1 MATEVG
7 PVKTVDVPPLR
18 PLNLPNRLA
27 PTPTQGPKYPVKV
40 KNAAGQDV
48 TLADPVMTRALV
60 ALMDTHAVIG
70 GAACHWGGPAALA
83 EIMSAIHGI
92 MFAVKGRPWHEA
104 YNFVNDA
111 GHTENGVYALR
122 AQYGFDGMTFEDL
135 KKFRSIQ
142 SKLTGHGESHL
153 NPEGVFISNGP
164 LGSGIPVAQGLA
176 LGDQLAKRDRL
187 TFCVISD
194 AACMEGEAKEA
205 LAAIPG
211 MGGRGEINPFVLV
224 VSDNDTKLSGRISKD
239 SFAMEPSFAALA
251 PLGWNVR
258 HVQEGQNLQKVY
270 LAVEQAVA
278 EAKGDPRRPVCLWVK
293 TIKGF
298 GVKETEQ
305 NSSGGHGFPLKDG
318 EKIVEF
324 VNEITGGKTP
334 ADLAAWAQSLRQAW
348 EEKQAAK
355 KNAAPSAAPAVKK
368 EKVQAGFSRAMTKA
382 AQEGLPVISISADLP
397 GSTGVAAFQKAVPG
411 RSFDVGVAEANM
423 VSTCTGL
430 AKTGFLP
437 VADTFSQFGITK
449 GNLPIIMAALSQGP
463 LVAAFTHAGFQ
474 DAADGASHEA
484 TTYFAAVSSIPHTLA
499 IAASCSEQADALM
512 LEAFRRL
519 AKERQAGK
527 DSESAIFFAG
537 REDFPARIGERPNG
551 YPWGKAEVLRKGK
564 DVAIVACGPMVPLAL
579 EAAELLAKDGKQ
591 AAVIDSPFVN
601 RPDLATISPVIAE
614 VGGKL
619 VTAEDHQIVGGMGAM
634 LVHALNLAGVGVR
647 SAAIGMK
654 GEFGRSA
661 YSARELYEHFGMG
674 PRDIAEAARKLC
686 R

>member
-1 MATEVG
+1 
-7 PVKTVDVPPLR
+7 
-18 PLNLPNRLA
+18 
-27 PTPTQGPKYPVKV
+27 
-40 KNAAGQDV
+40 
-48 TLADPVMTRALV
+48 
-60 ALMDTHAVIG
+60 
-70 GAACHWGGPAALA
+70 
-83 EIMSAIHGI
+83 MSAIHGI
-92 MFAVKGRPWHEA
+92 MFAAKGKPWHEA

-135 KKFRSIQ
+135 KKFRGIQ

-153 NPEGVFISNGP
+153 NPQGVFISNGP
-164 LGSGIPVAQGLA
+164 LGSGLPVAQGLA

-194 AACMEGEAKEA
+194 GACMEGEAKES

-211 MGGRGEINPFVLV
+211 LASRKELNPFVLV

-239 SFAMEPSFAALA
+239 SFTMEPSFAALA

-258 HVQEGQNLQKVY
+258 HVQEGQDLQKVY
-270 LAVEQAVA
+270 LAVEQAEA

-293 TIKGF
+293 TVKGF
-298 GVKETEQ
+298 GVKETELS
-305 NSSGGHGFPLKDG
+305 SSGGHGFPLKDG

-334 ADLAAWAQSLRQAW
+334 TDLAAWAQALRKGW
-348 EEKQAAK
+348 EDKQAAK
-355 KNAAPSAAPAVKK
+355 KNAPAASPAVKK
-368 EKVQAGFSRAMTKA
+368 EKVQAGFARAMTAA
-382 AQEGLPVISISADLP
+382 AQEGLPVVSVSADLP

-411 RSFDVGVAEANM
+411 RSFDIGVAEANM
-423 VSTCTGL
+423 ISTCTGL
-430 AKTGFLP
+430 SKTGFLP

-463 LVAAFTHAGFQ
+463 IVAALTHAGFQ

-519 AKERQAGK
+519 AKERQAGQ
-527 DSESAIFFAG
+527 DGESALFFAG
-537 REDFPARIGERPNG
+537 REDFPARIGDRPNG

-564 DVAIVACGPMVPLAL
+564 DVVIVASGPMVPLAL

-591 AAVIDSPFVN
+591 AAVIDNPFVN
-601 RPDLATISPVIAE
+601 RPDLATITPALAE
-614 VGGKL
+614 AGGRL
-619 VTAEDHQIVGGMGAM
+619 VTVEDHQIVGGMGAM
-634 LVHALNLAGVGVR
+634 LVHALNLAGVGVKCA
-647 SAAIGMK
+647 SIGMR

-674 PRDIAEAARKLC
+674 PKDIVEAARKLC

>member
-7 PVKTVDVPPLR
+7 PVKTVEVPPLR
-18 PLNLPNRLA
+18 PLQLPNRLA
-27 PTPTQGPKYPVKV
+27 STPVQAPKYPVKV
-40 KNAAGQDV
+40 KNAAGQEV
-48 TLADPVMTRALV
+48 TLADPAMTRALV

-83 EIMSAIHGI
+83 ETMSAIHGI
-92 MFAVKGRPWHEA
+92 MFAAQGRPWHEA
-104 YNFVNDA
+104 FNFVNDA

-122 AQYGFDGMTFEDL
+122 AQYGFGGMTFEDL
-135 KKFRSIQ
+135 KKFRGIQ

-164 LGSGIPVAQGLA
+164 LGSGLPVAQGLA

-194 AACMEGEAKEA
+194 GACMEGEAKES

-211 MGGRGEINPFVLV
+211 LAGRKELNPFVLV

-239 SFAMEPSFAALA
+239 SFTMEPTFASLA

-258 HVQEGQNLQKVY
+258 PVEAGQDLQKVY

-293 TIKGF
+293 TVKGF

-305 NSSGGHGFPLKDG
+305 SSSGGHGFPLKDG

-334 ADLAAWAQSLRQAW
+334 ADLAAWAQSLRKAW
-348 EEKQAAK
+348 EEKQAGK
-355 KNAAPSAAPAVKK
+355 KTGSATVPAIKK
-368 EKVQAGFSRAMTKA
+368 EKVQAGFARAMITA
-382 AQEGLPVISISADLP
+382 AQEGLPVVSISADLA

-411 RSFDVGVAEANM
+411 RSFDIGVAEANM
-423 VSTCTGL
+423 ISTCTGL

-463 LVAAFTHAGFQ
+463 VVAAFTHAGFQ

-499 IAASCSEQADALM
+499 IAVSCSEQADALM
-512 LEAFRRL
+512 LESFRRL
-519 AKERQAGK
+519 ARERKGGK
-527 DSESAIFFAG
+527 DGESALFFAG
-537 REDFPARIGERPNG
+537 REDFPARIGDRPNG

-564 DVAIVACGPMVPLAL
+564 DVVIVASGPMVPLAL

-591 AAVIDSPFVN
+591 ATVIDNPFVN
-601 RPDLATISPVIAE
+601 RPDLATITPALAE
-614 VGGKL
+614 AGGRL
-619 VTAEDHQIVGGMGAM
+619 VTVEDHQIVGGMGAM
-634 LVHALNLAGVGVR
+634 LVHALNLSGVGVKT
-647 SAAIGMK
+647 AAIGMK

-674 PRDIAEAARKLC
+674 PKDIAEAARKLC

>member
-7 PVKTVDVPPLR
+7 PVKTVEVPPLR
-18 PLNLPNRLA
+18 PLHLPNRLA

-40 KNAAGQDV
+40 KNAAGQEV
-48 TLADPVMTRALV
+48 TLADPTMTRALV

-83 EIMSAIHGI
+83 ETMSAIHGI
-92 MFAVKGRPWHEA
+92 MFAAKGKPWHEV

-135 KKFRSIQ
+135 KKFRGIQ

-164 LGSGIPVAQGLA
+164 LGSGLPVAQGLA

-194 AACMEGEAKEA
+194 GACMEGEAKES

-211 MGGRGEINPFVLV
+211 LASRKELNPFVLV

-239 SFAMEPSFAALA
+239 SFTMEPSFAALA

-258 HVQEGQNLQKVY
+258 HVQEGQDLQKVY
-270 LAVEQAVA
+270 LAFEQAVA

-293 TIKGF
+293 TVKGF
-298 GVKETEQ
+298 GVKETELS
-305 NSSGGHGFPLKDG
+305 SSGGHGFPLKDG

-334 ADLAAWAQSLRQAW
+334 TDLAAWAQALRKGW
-348 EEKQAAK
+348 EDKQAAK
-355 KNAAPSAAPAVKK
+355 KNAPAASPAVKK
-368 EKVQAGFSRAMTKA
+368 EKVQAGFARAMTTA
-382 AQEGLPVISISADLP
+382 AQEGLPVVSVSADLP

-411 RSFDVGVAEANM
+411 RSFDIGVAEANM
-423 VSTCTGL
+423 ISTCTGL
-430 AKTGFLP
+430 SKTGFLP

-463 LVAAFTHAGFQ
+463 IVAAFTHAGFQ

-519 AKERQAGK
+519 AKERQAGQ
-527 DSESAIFFAG
+527 DGESALFFAG
-537 REDFPARIGERPNG
+537 REDFPARIGDRPNG
-551 YPWGKAEVLRKGK
+551 YPWGKAEILRKGK
-564 DVAIVACGPMVPLAL
+564 DVVIVASGPMVPLAL

-591 AAVIDSPFVN
+591 AAVIDNPFVN
-601 RPDLATISPVIAE
+601 RPDLATITPALAE
-614 VGGKL
+614 AGGRL
-619 VTAEDHQIVGGMGAM
+619 VTVEDHQIVGGMGAM
-634 LVHALNLAGVGVR
+634 LVHALNLAGVGVKCA
-647 SAAIGMK
+647 SIGMR

-674 PRDIAEAARKLC
+674 PKDIVEAARKLC

>member
-1 MATEVG
+1 
-7 PVKTVDVPPLR
+7 
-18 PLNLPNRLA
+18 LA

-40 KNAAGQDV
+40 KNAAGQEV
-48 TLADPVMTRALV
+48 TLADPTMTRALV

-83 EIMSAIHGI
+83 ETMAAIHGI
-92 MFAVKGRPWHEA
+92 MFAAKGKPWHEA

-135 KKFRSIQ
+135 KKFRGIQ

-153 NPEGVFISNGP
+153 NPQGVFISNGP
-164 LGSGIPVAQGLA
+164 LGSGLPVAQGLA

-194 AACMEGEAKEA
+194 GACMEGEAKES

-211 MGGRGEINPFVLV
+211 LASRKELNPFVLV

-239 SFAMEPSFAALA
+239 SFTMEPSFAALA

-258 HVQEGQNLQKVY
+258 HVQEGQDLQKVY

-293 TIKGF
+293 TVKGF
-298 GVKETEQ
+298 GVKETELS
-305 NSSGGHGFPLKDG
+305 SSGGHGFPLKDG

-334 ADLAAWAQSLRQAW
+334 TDLAAWAQALRKGW
-348 EEKQAAK
+348 EDKQAAK
-355 KNAAPSAAPAVKK
+355 KNAPAASPAVKK
-368 EKVQAGFSRAMTKA
+368 EKVQAGFARAMTTA
-382 AQEGLPVISISADLP
+382 AQEGLPVVSVSADLP
-397 GSTGVAAFQKAVPG
+397 GSTGVAAFQKVVPG
-411 RSFDVGVAEANM
+411 RSFDIGVAEANM
-423 VSTCTGL
+423 ISTCTGL
-430 AKTGFLP
+430 SKTGFLP

-463 LVAAFTHAGFQ
+463 IVAAFTHAGFQ

-519 AKERQAGK
+519 AKERQAGQ
-527 DSESAIFFAG
+527 DGESALFFAG
-537 REDFPARIGERPNG
+537 REDFPARIGDRPNG
-551 YPWGKAEVLRKGK
+551 YPWGKAEILRKGK
-564 DVAIVACGPMVPLAL
+564 DVVIVASGPMVPLAL

-591 AAVIDSPFVN
+591 AAVIDNPFVN
-601 RPDLATISPVIAE
+601 RPDLATITPALAE
-614 VGGKL
+614 AGGRL
-619 VTAEDHQIVGGMGAM
+619 VTVEDHQIVGGMGAM
-634 LVHALNLAGVGVR
+634 LVHALNLAGVGVKCA
-647 SAAIGMK
+647 SIGMR

-674 PRDIAEAARKLC
+674 PKDIVEAARKLC

>member
-1 MATEVG
+1 
-7 PVKTVDVPPLR
+7 
-18 PLNLPNRLA
+18 
-27 PTPTQGPKYPVKV
+27 
-40 KNAAGQDV
+40 
-48 TLADPVMTRALV
+48 
-60 ALMDTHAVIG
+60 
-70 GAACHWGGPAALA
+70 
-83 EIMSAIHGI
+83 
-92 MFAVKGRPWHEA
+92 
-104 YNFVNDA
+104 VNDA

-135 KKFRSIQ
+135 KKFRSIH

-176 LGDQLAKRDRL
+176 LGDKLAKRDRL

-194 AACMEGEAKEA
+194 GACMEGEAKEA

-211 MGGRGEINPFVLV
+211 LAGRGEINPFVLV

-239 SFAMEPSFAALA
+239 SFTMEPSFAAMA

-258 HVQEGQNLQKVY
+258 HVQEGQDLQKVY
-270 LAVEQAVA
+270 LAMEQAVA

-334 ADLAAWAQSLRQAW
+334 SDLAAWAQSLRQAW

-355 KNAAPSAAPAVKK
+355 KNAPPSAAPAVKK

-382 AQEGLPVISISADLP
+382 AQEGLPVISISADLA

-411 RSFDVGVAEANM
+411 RSFDIGVAEANM

-484 TTYFAAVSSIPHTLA
+484 TTYFAAVASIPHTLA
-499 IAASCSEQADALM
+499 IAVSCSEQAEALM

-527 DSESAIFFAG
+527 DGESAIFFAG
-537 REDFPARIGERPNG
+537 REDFAARIGERPNG

-591 AAVIDSPFVN
+591 AAVIDNPFVN
-601 RPDLATISPVIAE
+601 RPDLATISPAVAE
-614 VGGKL
+614 AGGKL

-634 LVHALNLAGVGVR
+634 LVHALNLAGMGVK

-674 PRDIAEAARKLC
+674 PKDIAEAARKLC

>member
-251 PLGWNVR
+251 PLGWSVR
-258 HVQEGQNLQKVY
+258 HVPEGQNLQKVY
-270 LAVEQAVA
+270 LAMEQAVA

-334 ADLAAWAQSLRQAW
+334 ADLAAWAQSLRRAW

-437 VADTFSQFGITK
+437 VADTFSQFGTTK

-527 DSESAIFFAG
+527 DGESAIFFAG

-614 VGGKL
+614 AGGKL

-647 SAAIGMK
+647 SAAIGME

-674 PRDIAEAARKLC
+674 SKDIAEAARKLC

>member
-7 PVKTVDVPPLR
+7 PVKTVEVPPLR
-18 PLNLPNRLA
+18 PLQLPNRLA
-27 PTPTQGPKYPVKV
+27 PTPAQGPKYPVKV
-40 KNAAGQDV
+40 KNAAGQEV

-83 EIMSAIHGI
+83 ETMAAIHGI
-92 MFAVKGRPWHEA
+92 MFAAQGRPWHEA
-104 YNFVNDA
+104 FNFVNDA

-122 AQYGFDGMTFEDL
+122 AQYGFGGMTFEDL
-135 KKFRSIQ
+135 KKFRGIQ

-164 LGSGIPVAQGLA
+164 LGSGLPVAQGLA

-194 AACMEGEAKEA
+194 GACMEGEAKES

-211 MGGRGEINPFVLV
+211 LAGRKELNPFVLV

-239 SFAMEPSFAALA
+239 SFTMEPSFASLA

-258 HVQEGQNLQKVY
+258 HVQEGQDLQKVY

-293 TIKGF
+293 TVKGF

-305 NSSGGHGFPLKDG
+305 SSSGGHGFPLKDG

-334 ADLAAWAQSLRQAW
+334 ADLASWAQSLRKAW
-348 EEKQAAK
+348 EEKQATK
-355 KNAAPSAAPAVKK
+355 KNSPAASPAAKK
-368 EKVQAGFSRAMTKA
+368 EKVQAGFARAMTMA
-382 AQEGLPVISISADLP
+382 AQEGLPVVSVSADLA

-411 RSFDVGVAEANM
+411 RSFDIGVAEANM
-423 VSTCTGL
+423 ISTCTGL

-463 LVAAFTHAGFQ
+463 VVAAFTHAGFQ

-499 IAASCSEQADALM
+499 IAVSCSEQADALM
-512 LEAFRRL
+512 LESFRRL
-519 AKERQAGK
+519 ARERQGGK
-527 DSESAIFFAG
+527 DGESALFFAG
-537 REDFPARIGERPNG
+537 REDFPARIGDRPNG

-564 DVAIVACGPMVPLAL
+564 DVVIVASGPMVPLAL

-591 AAVIDSPFVN
+591 ATVIDNPFVN
-601 RPDLATISPVIAE
+601 RPDLATITPALAE
-614 VGGKL
+614 AGGRL

-634 LVHALNLAGVGVR
+634 LVHALNLSGVGVK
-647 SAAIGMK
+647 SSAIGMK

-674 PRDIAEAARKLC
+674 PKDIVEAARKLC

>member
-1 MATEVG
+1 
-7 PVKTVDVPPLR
+7 
-18 PLNLPNRLA
+18 
-27 PTPTQGPKYPVKV
+27 
-40 KNAAGQDV
+40 
-48 TLADPVMTRALV
+48 
-60 ALMDTHAVIG
+60 
-70 GAACHWGGPAALA
+70 
-83 EIMSAIHGI
+83 MSAIHGI
-92 MFAVKGRPWHEA
+92 MFAAKGKPWHEV

-135 KKFRSIQ
+135 KKFRGIQ

-153 NPEGVFISNGP
+153 NPQGVFISNGP
-164 LGSGIPVAQGLA
+164 LGSGLPVAQGLA

-194 AACMEGEAKEA
+194 GACMEGEAKES

-211 MGGRGEINPFVLV
+211 LASRKELNPFVLV

-239 SFAMEPSFAALA
+239 SFTMEPSFAALA

-258 HVQEGQNLQKVY
+258 HVQEGQDLQKVY

-293 TIKGF
+293 TVKGF
-298 GVKETEQ
+298 GVKETELS
-305 NSSGGHGFPLKDG
+305 SSGGHGFPLKDG

-334 ADLAAWAQSLRQAW
+334 TDLAAWAQALRKGW
-348 EEKQAAK
+348 EDKQAAK
-355 KNAAPSAAPAVKK
+355 KNAPAASPAVKK
-368 EKVQAGFSRAMTKA
+368 EKVQAGFARAMTTA
-382 AQEGLPVISISADLP
+382 AQEGLPVVSVSADLP

-411 RSFDVGVAEANM
+411 RSFDIGVAEANM
-423 VSTCTGL
+423 ISTCTGL
-430 AKTGFLP
+430 SKTGFLP

-463 LVAAFTHAGFQ
+463 IVAAFTHAGFQ

-519 AKERQAGK
+519 AKERQAGQ
-527 DSESAIFFAG
+527 DGESALFFAG
-537 REDFPARIGERPNG
+537 REDFPARIGDRPNG
-551 YPWGKAEVLRKGK
+551 YPWGKAEILRKGK
-564 DVAIVACGPMVPLAL
+564 DVVIVASGPMVPLAL

-591 AAVIDSPFVN
+591 AAVIDNPFVN
-601 RPDLATISPVIAE
+601 RPDLATITPALAE
-614 VGGKL
+614 AGGRL
-619 VTAEDHQIVGGMGAM
+619 VTVEDHQIVGGMGAM
-634 LVHALNLAGVGVR
+634 LVHALNLAGVGVKCA
-647 SAAIGMK
+647 SIGMR

-674 PRDIAEAARKLC
+674 PKDIVEAARKLC

>member
-7 PVKTVDVPPLR
+7 PVKTVEVPPLR
-18 PLNLPNRLA
+18 PLQLPNRLA
-27 PTPTQGPKYPVKV
+27 PTPAQGPKYPVKV
-40 KNAAGQDV
+40 KNAAGQEV

-83 EIMSAIHGI
+83 ETMSAIHGI
-92 MFAVKGRPWHEA
+92 MFAAQGRPWHEA
-104 YNFVNDA
+104 FNFVNDA

-122 AQYGFDGMTFEDL
+122 AQYGFGGMTFEDL
-135 KKFRSIQ
+135 KKFRGIQ

-164 LGSGIPVAQGLA
+164 LGSGLPVAQGLA

-194 AACMEGEAKEA
+194 GACMEGEAKES

-211 MGGRGEINPFVLV
+211 LAGRKELNPFVLV

-239 SFAMEPSFAALA
+239 SFTMEPSFASLA

-258 HVQEGQNLQKVY
+258 HVHEGQDLQKVY

-293 TIKGF
+293 TVKGF

-305 NSSGGHGFPLKDG
+305 SSSGGHGFPLKDG

-334 ADLAAWAQSLRQAW
+334 ADLASWAQSLRKAW
-348 EEKQAAK
+348 EEKQATK
-355 KNAAPSAAPAVKK
+355 KNSPAASPAAKK
-368 EKVQAGFSRAMTKA
+368 EKVQAGFARAMTTA
-382 AQEGLPVISISADLP
+382 AQEGLPVVSVSADLA

-411 RSFDVGVAEANM
+411 RSFDIGVAEANM
-423 VSTCTGL
+423 ISTCTGL

-463 LVAAFTHAGFQ
+463 VVAAFTHAGFQ

-499 IAASCSEQADALM
+499 IAVSCSEQADALM
-512 LEAFRRL
+512 LESFRRL
-519 AKERQAGK
+519 ARERQGGK
-527 DSESAIFFAG
+527 DGESALFFAG
-537 REDFPARIGERPNG
+537 REDFPARIGDRPNG

-564 DVAIVACGPMVPLAL
+564 DVVIVASGPMVPLAL

-591 AAVIDSPFVN
+591 ATVIDNPFVN
-601 RPDLATISPVIAE
+601 RPDLATITPALAE
-614 VGGKL
+614 AGGRL
-619 VTAEDHQIVGGMGAM
+619 VTVEDHQIVGGMGAM
-634 LVHALNLAGVGVR
+634 LVHALNLSGVGVK

-674 PRDIAEAARKLC
+674 PKDIVEAARKLC

>member
-1 MATEVG
+1 
-7 PVKTVDVPPLR
+7 
-18 PLNLPNRLA
+18 
-27 PTPTQGPKYPVKV
+27 
-40 KNAAGQDV
+40 
-48 TLADPVMTRALV
+48 
-60 ALMDTHAVIG
+60 
-70 GAACHWGGPAALA
+70 
-83 EIMSAIHGI
+83 
-92 MFAVKGRPWHEA
+92 
-104 YNFVNDA
+104 
-111 GHTENGVYALR
+111 
-122 AQYGFDGMTFEDL
+122 
-135 KKFRSIQ
+135 
-142 SKLTGHGESHL
+142 
-153 NPEGVFISNGP
+153 
-164 LGSGIPVAQGLA
+164 
-176 LGDQLAKRDRL
+176 
-187 TFCVISD
+187 
-194 AACMEGEAKEA
+194 
-205 LAAIPG
+205 
-211 MGGRGEINPFVLV
+211 
-224 VSDNDTKLSGRISKD
+224 
-239 SFAMEPSFAALA
+239 
-251 PLGWNVR
+251 
-258 HVQEGQNLQKVY
+258 
-270 LAVEQAVA
+270 
-278 EAKGDPRRPVCLWVK
+278 
-293 TIKGF
+293 
-298 GVKETEQ
+298 
-305 NSSGGHGFPLKDG
+305 LKDG

-334 ADLAAWAQSLRQAW
+334 SDLATWAQSLRQAW

-355 KNAAPSAAPAVKK
+355 KNAPPSAAPAVKK

-382 AQEGLPVISISADLP
+382 AQEGLPVISISADLA

-411 RSFDVGVAEANM
+411 RSFDIGVAEANM

-484 TTYFAAVSSIPHTLA
+484 TTYFAAVASIPHTLA
-499 IAASCSEQADALM
+499 IAVSCSEQAEALM

-527 DSESAIFFAG
+527 DGESAIFFAG
-537 REDFPARIGERPNG
+537 REDFAARIGERPNG

-591 AAVIDSPFVN
+591 AAVIDNPFVN
-601 RPDLATISPVIAE
+601 RPDLATISPAVAE
-614 VGGKL
+614 AGGKL

-634 LVHALNLAGVGVR
+634 LVHALNLAGMGVK

-674 PRDIAEAARKLC
+674 PKDIAEAARKLC

>member
-1 MATEVG
+1 
-7 PVKTVDVPPLR
+7 
-18 PLNLPNRLA
+18 
-27 PTPTQGPKYPVKV
+27 
-40 KNAAGQDV
+40 
-48 TLADPVMTRALV
+48 
-60 ALMDTHAVIG
+60 MDTHAVIG

-83 EIMSAIHGI
+83 ETMSAIHGI
-92 MFAVKGRPWHEA
+92 MFATKGKPWHEA

-135 KKFRSIQ
+135 KKFRGIQ

-164 LGSGIPVAQGLA
+164 LGSGLPVAQGLA
-176 LGDQLAKRDRL
+176 LGDHLAKRDRL

-194 AACMEGEAKEA
+194 GACMEGEAKES

-211 MGGRGEINPFVLV
+211 LAGRKELNPFVLV

-239 SFAMEPSFAALA
+239 SFTMEPSFASLA

-258 HVQEGQNLQKVY
+258 HVQEGQDLQKVY

-278 EAKGDPRRPVCLWVK
+278 EAKEDPCRPVCLWVK
-293 TIKGF
+293 TVKGF
-298 GVKETEQ
+298 GVKETELS
-305 NSSGGHGFPLKDG
+305 SSGGHGFPLKDG

-334 ADLAAWAQSLRQAW
+334 TDLAAWAQALRKGW
-348 EEKQAAK
+348 EDKQAAK
-355 KNAAPSAAPAVKK
+355 KNAPAASPAVKK
-368 EKVQAGFSRAMTKA
+368 EKVQAGFARAMTTA
-382 AQEGLPVISISADLP
+382 AQEGLPVVSVSADLP

-411 RSFDVGVAEANM
+411 RSFDIGVAEANM
-423 VSTCTGL
+423 ISTCTGL
-430 AKTGFLP
+430 SKTGFLP

-463 LVAAFTHAGFQ
+463 IVAAFTHAGFQ

-519 AKERQAGK
+519 AKERQAGQ
-527 DSESAIFFAG
+527 DGESALFFAG
-537 REDFPARIGERPNG
+537 REDFPARIGDRPNG
-551 YPWGKAEVLRKGK
+551 YPWGKAEILRKGK
-564 DVAIVACGPMVPLAL
+564 DVVIVASGPMVPLAL

-591 AAVIDSPFVN
+591 AAVIDNPFVN
-601 RPDLATISPVIAE
+601 RPDLATITPALAE
-614 VGGKL
+614 AGGRL
-619 VTAEDHQIVGGMGAM
+619 VTVEDHQIVGGMGAM
-634 LVHALNLAGVGVR
+634 LVHALNLAGVGVKCA
-647 SAAIGMK
+647 SIGMR

-674 PRDIAEAARKLC
+674 PKDIVEAARKLC

>member
-7 PVKTVDVPPLR
+7 PVKTVEVAPLR
-18 PLNLPNRLA
+18 PLNIPNRLA
-27 PTPTQGPKYPVKV
+27 PTPTQAPKYPVKV
-40 KNAAGQDV
+40 KNAAGQEV

-104 YNFVNDA
+104 YHFVNDA

-122 AQYGFDGMTFEDL
+122 AQYGFDGMTFDDL
-135 KKFRSIQ
+135 KKFRSID

-176 LGDQLAKRDRL
+176 LGDKLAKRDRL

-194 AACMEGEAKEA
+194 GACMEGEAKEA

-211 MGGRGEINPFVLV
+211 LAGRGELNPFVLV

-239 SFAMEPSFAALA
+239 SFTMEPSFAAMA

-258 HVQEGQNLQKVY
+258 HVQEGQDLQKVF
-270 LAVEQAVA
+270 LAVEQAVT

-334 ADLAAWAQSLRQAW
+334 AVLAAWAQSLRKAW

-355 KNAAPSAAPAVKK
+355 KNSPATTAASVKK
-368 EKVQAGFSRAMTKA
+368 EKVQAGFSRAMTRA
-382 AQEGLPVISISADLP
+382 AQEGLPVLSISADLP

-411 RSFDVGVAEANM
+411 RSFDIGVAEANM
-423 VSTCTGL
+423 ISTCAGL

-463 LVAAFTHAGFQ
+463 VVAAFTHAGFQ

-499 IAASCSEQADALM
+499 ISVSCSEQADALM
-512 LEAFRRL
+512 LESFRRL

-527 DSESAIFFAG
+527 DGENAIFFAG
-537 REDFPARIGERPNG
+537 REDFPSRIGDRPNG
-551 YPWGKAEVLRKGK
+551 YPWGKAEILRKGK
-564 DVAIVACGPMVPLAL
+564 DVTLVACGPLVPLAL

-591 AAVIDSPFVN
+591 ASVIDNPFVN
-601 RPDLATISPVIAE
+601 RPDVATIGGVLAE
-614 VGGKL
+614 TGGRL
-619 VTAEDHQIVGGMGAM
+619 VTAEDHQVVGGMGAM
-634 LVHALNLAGVGVR
+634 LVHALNLAGIGVK
-647 SAAIGMK
+647 SAAIGMR

-661 YSARELYEHFGMG
+661 YSARELYDHFGMG
-674 PRDIAEAARKLC
+674 PKHIAEAAGKLC
-686 R
+686 H

>member
-7 PVKTVDVPPLR
+7 PVKTVEVPPLR
-18 PLNLPNRLA
+18 PLQLPNRLA
-27 PTPTQGPKYPVKV
+27 PTPAQGPKYPVKV
-40 KNAAGQDV
+40 KNAAGQEV

-83 EIMSAIHGI
+83 ETMAAIHGI
-92 MFAVKGRPWHEA
+92 MFAAQGRPWHEA
-104 YNFVNDA
+104 FNFVNDA

-122 AQYGFDGMTFEDL
+122 AQYGFGGMTFEDL
-135 KKFRSIQ
+135 KKFRGIQ

-164 LGSGIPVAQGLA
+164 LGSGLPVAQGLA

-194 AACMEGEAKEA
+194 GACMEGEAKES

-211 MGGRGEINPFVLV
+211 LAGRKELNPFVLV

-239 SFAMEPSFAALA
+239 SFTMEPSFASLA

-258 HVQEGQNLQKVY
+258 HVQEGQDLQKVY

-293 TIKGF
+293 TVKGF

-305 NSSGGHGFPLKDG
+305 SSSGGHGFPLKDG

-334 ADLAAWAQSLRQAW
+334 ADLASWAQSLRKAW
-348 EEKQAAK
+348 EEKQATK
-355 KNAAPSAAPAVKK
+355 KNSPAASPAAKK
-368 EKVQAGFSRAMTKA
+368 EKVQAGFARAMTTA
-382 AQEGLPVISISADLP
+382 AQEGLPVVSVSADLA

-411 RSFDVGVAEANM
+411 RSFDIGVAEANM
-423 VSTCTGL
+423 ISTCTGL

-463 LVAAFTHAGFQ
+463 VVAAFTHAGFQ

-499 IAASCSEQADALM
+499 IAVSCSEQADALM
-512 LEAFRRL
+512 LESFRRL
-519 AKERQAGK
+519 ARERQGGK
-527 DSESAIFFAG
+527 DGESALFFAG
-537 REDFPARIGERPNG
+537 REDFPARIGDRPNG

-564 DVAIVACGPMVPLAL
+564 DVVIVASGPMVPLAL

-591 AAVIDSPFVN
+591 ATVIDNPFVN
-601 RPDLATISPVIAE
+601 RPDLATITPALAE
-614 VGGKL
+614 AGGRL
-619 VTAEDHQIVGGMGAM
+619 VTVEDHQIVGGMGAM
-634 LVHALNLAGVGVR
+634 LVHALNLSGVGVK

-674 PRDIAEAARKLC
+674 PKDIVEAARKLC

>member
-1 MATEVG
+1 
-7 PVKTVDVPPLR
+7 
-18 PLNLPNRLA
+18 LA

-40 KNAAGQDV
+40 KNAAGQEV
-48 TLADPVMTRALV
+48 TLADPTMTRALV

-83 EIMSAIHGI
+83 ETMAAIHGI
-92 MFAVKGRPWHEA
+92 MFAAKGKPWHEA

-135 KKFRSIQ
+135 KKFRGIQ

-153 NPEGVFISNGP
+153 NPQGVFISNGP
-164 LGSGIPVAQGLA
+164 LGSGLPVAQGLA

-194 AACMEGEAKEA
+194 GACMEGEAKES

-211 MGGRGEINPFVLV
+211 LASRKELNPFVLV

-239 SFAMEPSFAALA
+239 SFTMEPSFAALA

-258 HVQEGQNLQKVY
+258 HVQEGQDLQKVY

-293 TIKGF
+293 TVKGF
-298 GVKETEQ
+298 GVKETELS
-305 NSSGGHGFPLKDG
+305 SSGGHGFPLKDG

-334 ADLAAWAQSLRQAW
+334 TDLAAWAQALRKGW
-348 EEKQAAK
+348 EDKQAAK
-355 KNAAPSAAPAVKK
+355 KNAPAASPAVKK
-368 EKVQAGFSRAMTKA
+368 EKVQAGFARAMTTA
-382 AQEGLPVISISADLP
+382 AQEGLPVVSVSADLP

-411 RSFDVGVAEANM
+411 RSFDIGVAEANM
-423 VSTCTGL
+423 ISTCTGL
-430 AKTGFLP
+430 SKTGFLP

-463 LVAAFTHAGFQ
+463 IVAAFTHAGFQ

-519 AKERQAGK
+519 AKERQAGQ
-527 DSESAIFFAG
+527 DGESALFFAG
-537 REDFPARIGERPNG
+537 REDFPARIGDRPNG
-551 YPWGKAEVLRKGK
+551 YPWGKAEILRKGK
-564 DVAIVACGPMVPLAL
+564 DVVIVASGPMVPLAL

-591 AAVIDSPFVN
+591 AAVIDNPFVN
-601 RPDLATISPVIAE
+601 RPDLATITPALAE
-614 VGGKL
+614 AGGRL
-619 VTAEDHQIVGGMGAM
+619 VTVEDHQIVGGMGAM
-634 LVHALNLAGVGVR
+634 LVHALNLAGVGVKCA
-647 SAAIGMK
+647 SIGMR

-661 YSARELYEHFGMG
+661 YSARELYELFGMG
-674 PRDIAEAARKLC
+674 PKDIVEAARKLC

>member
-40 KNAAGQDV
+40 KNAAGQEV

-176 LGDQLAKRDRL
+176 LGDKLAKRDRL

-194 AACMEGEAKEA
+194 GACMEGEAKEA

-211 MGGRGEINPFVLV
+211 LAGRGEINPFVLV

-239 SFAMEPSFAALA
+239 SFTMEPSFAAMA

-258 HVQEGQNLQKVY
+258 HVQEGQDLQKVY
-270 LAVEQAVA
+270 LAMEQAVA

-334 ADLAAWAQSLRQAW
+334 SDLATWAQSLRQAW

-355 KNAAPSAAPAVKK
+355 KNAPPSAAPAVKK

-382 AQEGLPVISISADLP
+382 AQEGLPVISISADLA

-411 RSFDVGVAEANM
+411 RSFDIGVAEANM

-484 TTYFAAVSSIPHTLA
+484 TTYFAAVASIPHTLA
-499 IAASCSEQADALM
+499 IAVSCSEQADALM

-527 DSESAIFFAG
+527 DGESAIFFAG
-537 REDFPARIGERPNG
+537 REDFAARIGERPNG

-591 AAVIDSPFVN
+591 AAVIDNPFVN
-601 RPDLATISPVIAE
+601 RPDLATISPAVAE
-614 VGGKL
+614 AGGKL

-634 LVHALNLAGVGVR
+634 LVHALNLAGMGVK

-674 PRDIAEAARKLC
+674 PKDIAEAARKLC

>member
-7 PVKTVDVPPLR
+7 PVKTVEVPPLR

-48 TLADPVMTRALV
+48 TLADPAMTRALV
-60 ALMDTHAVIG
+60 ALMDTHAVVG

-92 MFAVKGRPWHEA
+92 MFAVKGKPWHEA

-176 LGDQLAKRDRL
+176 LGDKLAKRDRL

-211 MGGRGEINPFVLV
+211 MAGRGEINPFVLV

-239 SFAMEPSFAALA
+239 SFTMEPSFASLA

-258 HVQEGQNLQKVY
+258 HVQEGQDLQKVY
-270 LAVEQAVA
+270 GAVEQAVT
-278 EAKGDPRRPVCLWVK
+278 EAKGDSRRPVCLWVK

-298 GVKETEQ
+298 GVKETEKS
-305 NSSGGHGFPLKDG
+305 SSGGHGFPLKDG

-334 ADLAAWAQSLRQAW
+334 PDLAAWAQSLRKAW
-348 EEKQAAK
+348 EDKQAAK
-355 KNAAPSAAPAVKK
+355 KSAAPAAAPAVKK

-382 AQEGLPVISISADLP
+382 AEEGLPVVSISADLP

-423 VSTCTGL
+423 ISTCTGL

-463 LVAAFTHAGFQ
+463 IVAAFTHAGFQ

-499 IAASCSEQADALM
+499 VAASCSEQAEALM

-519 AKERQAGK
+519 AKDRQAGK
-527 DSESAIFFAG
+527 DGENAIFFAG

-551 YPWGKAEVLRKGK
+551 YPWGKAEVLRQGK
-564 DVAIVACGPMVPLAL
+564 DVVIVACGPMVPLAL
-579 EAAELLAKDGKQ
+579 EAAELLGKEGKQ
-591 AAVIDSPFVN
+591 AAVVDNPFVN

-614 VGGKL
+614 AGGKL

-634 LVHALNLAGVGVR
+634 LVHALNLAGTCVQC
-647 SAAIGMK
+647 AAIGMK

-661 YSARELYEHFGMG
+661 YTARELYEHFGMG
-674 PRDIAEAARKLC
+674 PKDIAEAARKLC
-686 R
+686 H

>member
-7 PVKTVDVPPLR
+7 PVKTVDAPPLR

-40 KNAAGQDV
+40 KNAAGQEV

-92 MFAVKGRPWHEA
+92 MFAVKGQPWHEA

-176 LGDQLAKRDRL
+176 LGDKLAKRDRL

-194 AACMEGEAKEA
+194 GACMEGEAKEA

-211 MGGRGEINPFVLV
+211 LAGRGEINPFVLV

-239 SFAMEPSFAALA
+239 SFTMEPSFAAMA

-258 HVQEGQNLQKVY
+258 HVQEGQDLQKVY
-270 LAVEQAVA
+270 LAMEQAVA

-334 ADLAAWAQSLRQAW
+334 SDLAAWAQSLRQAW

-382 AQEGLPVISISADLP
+382 AQEGLPVISISADLA

-411 RSFDVGVAEANM
+411 RSFDIGVAEANM

-484 TTYFAAVSSIPHTLA
+484 TTYFAAVASIPHTLA
-499 IAASCSEQADALM
+499 IAVSCSEQAEALM

-527 DSESAIFFAG
+527 DGESAIFFAG
-537 REDFPARIGERPNG
+537 REDFAARIGERPNG

-591 AAVIDSPFVN
+591 AAVIDNPFVN
-601 RPDLATISPVIAE
+601 RPDLATISPAVAE
-614 VGGKL
+614 AGGKL

-634 LVHALNLAGVGVR
+634 LVHALNLAGMGVK

-674 PRDIAEAARKLC
+674 PKDIAEAARKLC

>member
-7 PVKTVDVPPLR
+7 PVQAVEAPPLR
-18 PLNLPNRLA
+18 PLNIPNRLA
-27 PTPTQGPKYPVKV
+27 GTPKQGPKYPIKIR
-40 KNAAGQDV
+40 NGAGQEV
-48 TLADPVMTRALV
+48 VLADPAMTRALV

-83 EIMSAIHGI
+83 EIMAAIHGV
-92 MFAVKGRPWHEA
+92 MFAEKGRAWHEA

-122 AQYGFDGMTFEDL
+122 AQYGFDGMTFDDL

-176 LGDQLAKRDRL
+176 LGDKLAKRDRV

-194 AACMEGEAKEA
+194 GACMEGEAKEA

-211 MGGRGEINPFVLV
+211 LASRNEINPFVLV

-239 SFAMEPSFAALA
+239 SFSMEPTFAAMA
-251 PLGWNVR
+251 SLGWNVR
-258 HVQEGQNLQKVY
+258 HVTEGQNLEKVY
-270 LAVEQAVA
+270 QAVEQAVG
-278 EAKGDPRRPVCLWVK
+278 EAQGDPRRAVCLWVK
-293 TIKGF
+293 TIKGYS
-298 GVKETEQ
+298 VKETEQ
-305 NSSGGHGFPLKDG
+305 SSSGGHGFPLKDG
-318 EKIVEF
+318 EKIVSF
-324 VNEITGGKTP
+324 VDEITGGKTP
-334 ADLAAWAQSLRQAW
+334 AELKTWAESLRRGW

-355 KNAAPSAAPAVKK
+355 KAAPAAGTPAVKK
-368 EKVQAGFSRAMTKA
+368 EKVQAGFARAMTLA
-382 AQEGLPVISISADLP
+382 AKEGLPVVSISADLP

-411 RSFDVGVAEANM
+411 RSFDIGVAEANM
-423 VSTCTGL
+423 ISTCTGL

-449 GNLPIIMAALSQGP
+449 GNLPLIMSALSQGP
-463 LVAAFTHAGFQ
+463 VVAAFTHAGFQ

-484 TTYFAAVSSIPHTLA
+484 TTYFSAVSSIPHTLA
-499 IAASCSEQADALM
+499 IAVSCSEQAEALM

-519 AKERQAGK
+519 AKERQGGK
-527 DSESAIFFAG
+527 EGESALFFAG
-537 REDFPARIGERPNG
+537 REDFPAKVGERPNG
-551 YPWGKAEVLRKGK
+551 YPWGKATVVRPGN
-564 DVAIVACGPMVPLAL
+564 DVVIVASGPMVPLAL

-591 AAVIDSPFVN
+591 AAVVDNPFVN
-601 RPDLATISPVIAE
+601 RPDLATLQP
-614 VGGKL
+614 L
-619 VTAEDHQIVGGMGAM
+619 VTAAGGKMVTVEDHQIVAGMGAI
-634 LVHALNLAGVGVR
+634 LVHALCLAGV
-647 SAAIGMK
+647 SLKTAAIGMK

-661 YSARELYEHFGMG
+661 YSARELYDHYGMG
-674 PRDIAEAARKLC
+674 PKDIAAAARKLIS
-686 R
+686 

>member
-7 PVKTVDVPPLR
+7 PVKTVEAPPLC
-18 PLNLPNRLA
+18 PLRLPNRLA
-27 PTPTQGPKYPVKV
+27 PNPTRGPKYPVKV
-40 KNAAGQDV
+40 KNAAGQEV

-83 EIMSAIHGI
+83 ETMAAIHGI
-92 MFAVKGRPWHEA
+92 MFAAKGRPWHEA
-104 YNFVNDA
+104 YHFVNDA

-122 AQYGFDGMTFEDL
+122 AQYGFDGMTFDDL
-135 KKFRSIQ
+135 KKFRSIG

-176 LGDQLAKRDRL
+176 LGDRLAKRDRL

-194 AACMEGEAKEA
+194 GACMEGEAKEA

-211 MGGRGEINPFVLV
+211 LAGRGELNPFVLV

-239 SFAMEPSFAALA
+239 SFTMEPSFASLA

-258 HVQEGQNLQKVY
+258 HVHEGQNLEKVY

-305 NSSGGHGFPLKDG
+305 SSSGGHGFPLKDG

-324 VNEITGGKTP
+324 VNEITGGRTP
-334 ADLAAWAQSLRQAW
+334 PDLAAWAQTLRKAW

-355 KNAAPSAAPAVKK
+355 KNSPAAAAAPVKK
-368 EKVQAGFSRAMTKA
+368 EKVQAGFSRAMTQA
-382 AQEGLPVISISADLP
+382 AQEGLPVVSVSADLA

-411 RSFDVGVAEANM
+411 RSFDIGVAEANM
-423 VSTCTGL
+423 ISTCTGL

-449 GNLPIIMAALSQGP
+449 GNLPLIMAALSQGP
-463 LVAAFTHAGFQ
+463 VVGAFTHAGFQ

-484 TTYFAAVSSIPHTLA
+484 TTYLAAVSSIPHTLA
-499 IAASCSEQADALM
+499 ISPCCSDQAYGLM
-512 LEAFRRL
+512 LEAFRRM
-519 AKERQAGK
+519 AKERQAGQ
-527 DSESAIFFAG
+527 DGENAVFFAG

-551 YPWGKAEVLRKGK
+551 YPWGKAEVLRRGK
-564 DVAIVACGPMVPLAL
+564 DAAIVACGPMVPLAL

-591 AAVIDSPFVN
+591 AAVIDNPFVN
-601 RPDLATISPVIAE
+601 RPDLATISPVLGEA
-614 VGGKL
+614 GGRL

-634 LVHALNLAGVGVR
+634 LVHALNLAGIAVK

-661 YSARELYEHFGMG
+661 YSARELYDHFGMG
-674 PRDIAEAARKLC
+674 PGDIAEAVRKLC

>member
-7 PVKTVDVPPLR
+7 PVKTVEVPPLR
-18 PLNLPNRLA
+18 PLQLPNRLA
-27 PTPTQGPKYPVKV
+27 PTPAQGPKYPVKV
-40 KNAAGQDV
+40 KNVAGQEV

-83 EIMSAIHGI
+83 ETMSAIHGI
-92 MFAVKGRPWHEA
+92 MFAAQGRPWHEA
-104 YNFVNDA
+104 FNFVNDA

-122 AQYGFDGMTFEDL
+122 AQYGFGGMTFEDL
-135 KKFRSIQ
+135 KKFRGIQ

-164 LGSGIPVAQGLA
+164 LGSGLPVAQGLA

-194 AACMEGEAKEA
+194 GACMEGEAKES

-211 MGGRGEINPFVLV
+211 LAGRKELNPFVLV

-239 SFAMEPSFAALA
+239 SFTMEPSFASLA

-258 HVQEGQNLQKVY
+258 HVQEGQDLQKVY

-293 TIKGF
+293 TVKGF

-305 NSSGGHGFPLKDG
+305 SSSGGHGFPLKDG

-334 ADLAAWAQSLRQAW
+334 ADLASWAQSLRKAW
-348 EEKQAAK
+348 EEKQATK
-355 KNAAPSAAPAVKK
+355 KNSPAASPAAKK
-368 EKVQAGFSRAMTKA
+368 EKVQAGFARAMTTA
-382 AQEGLPVISISADLP
+382 AQEGLPVVSVSADLA

-411 RSFDVGVAEANM
+411 RSFDIGVAEANM
-423 VSTCTGL
+423 ISTCTGL

-463 LVAAFTHAGFQ
+463 VVAAFTHAGFQ

-484 TTYFAAVSSIPHTLA
+484 TTYFAAVSAIPHTLA
-499 IAASCSEQADALM
+499 IAVSCSEQADALM
-512 LEAFRRL
+512 LESFRRL
-519 AKERQAGK
+519 ARERQGGK
-527 DSESAIFFAG
+527 DGESALFFAG
-537 REDFPARIGERPNG
+537 REDFPARIGDRPNG

-564 DVAIVACGPMVPLAL
+564 DVVIVASGPMVPLAL

-591 AAVIDSPFVN
+591 ATVIDNPFVN
-601 RPDLATISPVIAE
+601 RPDLATITPALAE
-614 VGGKL
+614 AGGRL
-619 VTAEDHQIVGGMGAM
+619 VTVEDHQVVGGMGAM
-634 LVHALNLAGVGVR
+634 LVHALNLSGVGVK

-654 GEFGRSA
+654 GGFGRSA

-674 PRDIAEAARKLC
+674 PKDIVEAARKLC